1 MDISK
6 QLLEYSVEY
15 NVLQEE
21 LSTPRPETKKLKQM
35 EDLNRVLKENNKSL
49 TEQLEVSI
57 FLNSCFKIVTHDE
70 IRNLGC
76 SLQVSC
82 EFHLYGLSSLSVIK
96 SENPKSGFAYT
107 ASSPLY
113 TAINE

>member
-76 SLQVSC
+76 SKFLVNFISMGC
-82 EFHLYGLSSLSVIK
+82 LVCLLSSLKIQ
-96 SENPKSGFAYT
+96 NPDSRT
-107 ASSPLY
+107 PPPPLF
-113 TAINE
+113 IQQ